1 MNLKTAVAPI
11 RNALEDRKTTVSPQ
25 EALSF
30 LDAVVE
36 ASQRQIEQALPEDG
50 VVLAPEPAELCRKHL
65 DEVLEAMGRAA
76 VQIMDAAEAIMEQDD
91 PTPEVRAQCMNII
104 MSCGFQDLLGQRLMI
119 IRRHLSGAKQGE
131 GILTSPTDKHDAEQA
146 ESMDLGSEEG
156 VLLQGPAL
164 DGQAM
169 DQDAIDAMFAD

>member
-1 MNLKTAVAPI
+1 MNLKSAVAPI
-11 RNALEDRKTTVSPQ
+11 RNALEDRKTAVSPQ

-36 ASQRQIEQALPEDG
+36 ASQRQVEAAMPADG
-50 VVLAPEPAELCRKHL
+50 IVLGPEPAELCRKHL

-91 PTPEVRAQCMNII
+91 PTPEVRSQCMNII

-119 IRRHLSGAKQGE
+119 IRRHLSGEAKPGQG
-131 GILTSPTDKHDAEQA
+131 IQTSPTEKHDGDAAET
-146 ESMDLGSEEG
+146 DLASEEG
-156 VLLQGPAL
+156 ALLQGPAL
-164 DGQAM
+164 NGQAM